1 MARKPRIWWPG
12 ASYHIMTRGNHRL
25 EIFRDDEDR
34 QYFLSV
40 LAQTQ
45 EKYPFH
51 LHAYCLMTNH
61 VHYQLETTNIELGTI
76 MKMINM
82 RYAIYFNKKYRFVG
96 QLLQGRFRSEPIM
109 DDRYFLSI
117 NRYIHLNPVKARIVA
132 DPKDYPWSSYQVY
145 LKGVSSTLVLT
156 DKTLGYFNEPKVE
169 NFKTFTLQGLYHGEM
184 GFELP
189 TALQLEEPEDE
200 EAEQGQSSA
209 GDLSG

>member
-1 MARKPRIWWPG
+1 MARKARIWWPG
-12 ASYHIMTRGNHRL
+12 ASYHIMIRGNHRL

-40 LAQTQ
+40 LAQVQ

-61 VHYQLETTNIELGTI
+61 VHFELETADIELGKI

-96 QLLQGRFRSEPIM
+96 QLLQGRFRSETIM

-117 NRYIHLNPVKARIVA
+117 NRYIHLNPVKAHIVA
-132 DPKDYPWSSYQVY
+132 DPKEYPWSSYPIY
-145 LKGVSSTLVLT
+145 LRGGSSALVQT
-156 DKTLGYFNEPKVE
+156 DKILAHFHPPKRDNYE
-169 NFKTFTLQGLYHGEM
+169 TFVLRGLLHGEG

-189 TALQLEEPEDE
+189 SVLEMEEPENE
-200 EAEQGQSSA
+200 ESRTFPDEQG
-209 GDLSG
+209 GW